1 MTVPAARTHWRPAAV
16 PEAAGILEA
25 AGVSPRLAPL
35 LARRGV
41 ADPTAAERFLEPS
54 VEHLYDP
61 FALEG
66 LREAVDRLLAARER
80 GEKVAVVGDY
90 DVDGVSSTALLT
102 AVFQVLGIETEAVLP
117 HRLKDGYGF
126 QEVHVERARRAGC
139 SVILT
144 ADCGTSSVA
153 AATAAQQAGID
164 VVVTD
169 HHLPGD
175 DRLPAGTVL
184 INPKQETCDYPFRD
198 LAAVG
203 LALKLA
209 LGLTREAEREVPL
222 DALLRVACLGTIADL
237 VPLVD
242 ENRVIAALGL
252 EALGRTRSVGLKALF
267 RRAGV
272 TAPFT
277 ATDVGFRIG
286 PRLNAAGRLDDA
298 SAALE
303 LLLTR
308 DPRRA
313 DALAED
319 LDRWNRE
326 RQDEEQR
333 VVDEARQRLRGRGT
347 DTPPIAVMWS
357 EGWHRGVVGI
367 AAGRIARE
375 LHRPALLLAVEGAS
389 ATGSGRSIA
398 GIDLHGF
405 LQPWK
410 ERLER
415 FGGHTQAVGLTA
427 DLEALPDLHREWSAA
442 AGEWPQEVLTRTWE
456 WELEL
461 PAGAVGPELLA
472 ELAQL
477 EPHGMGNR
485 RPLLKVGPLE
495 LAGPPRLFGR
505 GHLSAV
511 ARGADGAAVRLLGWR
526 WAEREDELAGAFEVL
541 GYVETDSYR
550 GGEVLRLVDARPV
563 GDSRTP
569 AAAASLPERRPERRP
584 AKKAPGP

>member
-1 MTVPAARTHWRPAAV
+1 MTVTVSDSLWRPAAV
-16 PEAAGILEA
+16 PESATTLEA
-25 AGVSPRLAPL
+25 AGISPRLAPL

-41 ADPTAAERFLEPS
+41 EDPEAAERFLHPS
-54 VEHLYDP
+54 VDHLHDP

-66 LREAVDRLLAARER
+66 LAPAVDRLLAARER

-102 AVFQVLGIETEAVLP
+102 AVFGVLGIETEAVMP
-117 HRLKDGYGF
+117 HRLRDGYGF
-126 QEVHVERARRAGC
+126 QTVHVERARQAGC
-139 SVILT
+139 SMILT
-144 ADCGTSSVA
+144 ADCGTTSVA
-153 AATAAQQAGID
+153 AVTAAQELGMD
-164 VVVTD
+164 VIVTD

-175 DRLPAGTVL
+175 VRLPAGTLL
-184 INPKQETCDYPFRD
+184 INPKQEACDYPFRE

-209 LGLTREAEREVPL
+209 LGLIRRTEREIPL
-222 DALLRVACLGTIADL
+222 EALLRVACLGTIADL

-252 EALGRTRSVGLKALF
+252 KALAGTRSVGLQALF

-298 SAALE
+298 GAALE

-326 RQDEEQR
+326 RQEEEQR
-333 VVDEARQRLRGRGT
+333 VVEEARQRLQSGAAAASR
-347 DTPPIAVMWS
+347 PPIAVLWS

-375 LHRPALLLAVEGAS
+375 LHRPALLLAVEGDT
-389 ATGSGRSIA
+389 ATGSGRSIP

-405 LQPWK
+405 LKPWQP
-410 ERLER
+410 RLER

-427 DLEALPDLHREWSAA
+427 ELDALPELHREWHEA
-442 AGEWPQEVLTRTWE
+442 AGEWSEQVLTRTRE
-456 WELEL
+456 WELDL
-461 PAGAVGPELLA
+461 PAGKVGPELLA
-472 ELAQL
+472 ELSRL

-495 LAGPPRLFGR
+495 LAGPPRRFGR

-511 ARGADGAAVRLLGWR
+511 ARGGDGAAVRLLGWR
-526 WAEREDELAGAFEVL
+526 WAEREEALAGAFEVL
-541 GYVETDSYR
+541 GYLEQDTYR
-550 GGEVLRLVDARPV
+550 GGEVLRLVDARPFSDSEPSS
-563 GDSRTP
+563 GD
-569 AAAASLPERRPERRP
+569 P

>member
-1 MTVPAARTHWRPAAV
+1 MTVTGSDKRWRPAAV
-16 PEAAGILEA
+16 PEATGALEA
-25 AGVSPRLAPL
+25 AGISPRLAPL

-41 ADPTAAERFLEPS
+41 GDPEAAERFLHPS
-54 VEHLYDP
+54 VEHLHDP
-61 FALEG
+61 FTLEG
-66 LREAVDRLLAARER
+66 LDAAVDRLLAARDR

-117 HRLKDGYGF
+117 HRLRDGYGF
-126 QEVHVERARRAGC
+126 QTVHVERAREAGC

-144 ADCGTSSVA
+144 ADCGTTSVT
-153 AATAAQQAGID
+153 ATAAAQEAGMD

-169 HHLPGD
+169 HHLPGAV
-175 DRLPAGTVL
+175 RLPAGTVL
-184 INPKQETCDYPFRD
+184 INPKQDDCGYPFRE

-209 LGLTREAEREVPL
+209 LGLVRRTNTEIPL

-252 EALGRTRSVGLKALF
+252 EALARTRSVGLKALF

-333 VVDEARQRLRGRGT
+333 VVDEARRRLQRDGSGPT
-347 DTPPIAVMWS
+347 APPIAVLWS

-375 LHRPALLLAVEGAS
+375 LHRPALLLAVEGDS
-389 ATGSGRSIA
+389 ATGSGRSIP

-405 LQPWK
+405 LEPWK
-410 ERLER
+410 PRLER

-427 DLEALPDLHREWSAA
+427 DLETLPELTREWSQA
-442 AGEWPQEVLTRTWE
+442 AGEWSDEVLTRTYE
-456 WELEL
+456 WELEV
-461 PAGAVGPELLA
+461 PAGAVGPELLT
-472 ELAQL
+472 ELSQL

-511 ARGADGAAVRLLGWR
+511 ARGDDGAAVRLLGWR
-526 WAEREDELAGAFEVL
+526 WAEREDELAGVFEVL
-541 GYVETDSYR
+541 GYVEKDTYR
-550 GGEVLRLVDARPV
+550 GGEVLRLVDARTFSA
-563 GDSRTP
+563 SRP
-569 AAAASLPERRPERRP
+569 SSGVP